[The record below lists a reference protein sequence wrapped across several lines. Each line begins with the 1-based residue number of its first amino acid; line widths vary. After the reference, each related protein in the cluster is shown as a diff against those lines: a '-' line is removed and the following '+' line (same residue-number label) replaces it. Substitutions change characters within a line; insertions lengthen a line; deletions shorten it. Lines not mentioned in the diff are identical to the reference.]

1 MHKYKLL
8 FVSLFLINQAIA
20 AETEIA
26 ASLDGNVNVSNLG
39 VLDYSIPIDVPPSL
53 NGFTPK
59 LSLDYSGQSSDG
71 VLGVGWSINGLSA
84 ISRCQSS
91 EKNIALNI
99 LALTENLYTQ
109 QGKQG
114 FSNSEFCL
122 DGKKLILINPESM
135 SSGQVEFHVENDEF
149 SKITVQ
155 LSSSAASSE
164 KAAINKFIVTNK
176 NGTVQ
181 EYGKILKINTKNAS
195 GQYVDDQYLG
205 VPLSY
210 LWGLTSKKDINGN
223 YWNIE
228 YLEDKKTDGL
238 YPKSIKYTGNVN
250 GVAPLNAI
258 DFEYSDRNE
267 FEKKVGYNEG
277 STIVLDKK
285 LSKINLKVNN
295 LIKEEYRF
303 NYEDINETQA
313 NKVRLKSIDY
323 CSVNGTDKACVV
335 PTQLQWSSYGQDKLY
350 SPFSTGTTAINELP
364 TTGNAQ
370 TVRFSDIKNSRAQN
384 LKVLHIKGND
394 LKIYANS
401 YNNEEVIT
409 LNHSLFSTFKD
420 WLPFVM
426 DINGDEIADLV
437 IYGKDSSNNVSL
449 LEYTSSFDTAGKRQ
463 FNFYKALNNIINTP
477 LPLVDY
483 SIRDTNKDGIADIEF
498 KFIDENAIRFDTVEL
513 DGQGNKTN
521 IKNVFVNSA
530 AINTLKS
537 KIGPNFRDNLIQ
549 GRFRNS
555 EISPA
560 TKFYFTDSSG
570 FQLCSLDS
578 SSNNTNCSNSIL
590 IPGAEGLNY
599 KDYEV
604 SVVDYNKDGLDDIVL
619 SKVERL
625 DATNSTNT
633 RFKEKILPLLAK
645 GNNTYDQQPLIETSP
660 YTIDTTG
667 WSSTTWLK
675 NFSRPIF
682 SDFNQDGY
690 VDLYR
695 YTTVDEPNLIGHLLR
710 YNKTYETFN
719 YPLKGWSEPKG
730 STQEILWAILGLP
743 SKISSKDYTLSYISE
758 PNLDINLDGYQD
770 AAFSILARSKSTTKA
785 YTFSFASRTTKK
797 NNDILITLEQL
808 SNAPNP
814 EFQDLLS
821 SVDKGDGTKVKVSYK
836 NQVQLPETVEKKPF
850 PIRSTDAPI
859 LVVDNI
865 TSSLNGATIS
875 KNSYNFIA
883 PRVDVKQNKYLGF
896 ERKNVKSES
905 YLKNLSGNNLTQT
918 AESDTIFNQSTDFIG
933 MPKSVVNK
941 VNGNLVSKL
950 TVADSDFISDSAYA
964 GTKVKFPRIK
974 TTTTENYD
982 LGKLI
987 SRTVNTNIYETIF
1000 GNLLESTAQTTSADG
1015 NVTFAT
1021 KVNANYTAHDRSN
1034 WKPGLVTDRTV
1045 TATRTGEPAIVKK
1058 DAFEYDDKQR
1068 IKRTITEPDDL
1079 ALKVQTDFQ
1088 YDAYGNP
1095 TKVTVSGTG
1104 NAADT
1109 GIGSRSVTTAYEAGN
1124 GYPAG
1129 VFKTKQ
1135 SNDLGQQ
1142 SNFAYDAVTGQLLS
1156 STDINGVVSTQ
1167 SIDGLGRVISSQPAG
1182 GAKTDVSYELCKTF
1196 VSVGSNSRA
1205 CETGENYKIT
1215 TTSVLN
1221 ASVISYKDAIG
1232 NVRRTITKAYDNVN
1246 DVIVRNEYN
1255 ENGSLYRS
1263 SEPALSNVG
1272 YGSLQWTTFEYD
1284 TLGRVVK
1291 AVAPGNRVTSYT
1303 RNGLETIITNAKGQN
1318 RIERSNIANET
1329 TEIVNHDGHS
1339 LKYKRD
1345 ALGRLTQTT
1354 DALGRNIVLTLDK
1367 NGNKLQQIDPNLGTW
1382 NYRYNVLGQP
1392 VWQQDGKGQQTSFQY
1407 DVLGRLIK
1415 RTEPDLVSS
1424 WVWDTS
1430 ANGKGQIAQVSSTN
1444 GFVQSF
1450 AYDNFG
1456 RPYQSTT
1463 SKNIDPKAQGV
1474 GDSDFINKWNYDAAG
1489 RVLAYAYP
1497 TGFGYRNIYDTNGY
1511 LKEVRNLAGSQLYWA
1526 ANARD
1531 ARGNVTQE
1539 TLGNG
1544 LTTNRTYQ
1552 PDTGLIESI
1561 NTGNASI
1568 QQNSYAFDALGNLI
1582 NRNQNLA
1589 GISNNEAFTYDNIN
1603 RLKTVVNQQ
1612 GQTTSVNYDAIGNIT
1627 QKTSNLDYKPVKEQT
1642 YSWNSFNM
1650 PISIQQGSD
1659 SESFIYDANHQRVR
1673 RTSIEDGKTTTTVYI
1688 NPRIDTGGTFEKT
1701 YLPNGTTEYTHYI
1714 YAGGD
1719 TIGSY
1724 ISNDKGVA
1732 PTGDLGS
1739 AYNTGVLPNSALA
1752 AIDKTGPYRY
1762 FHMDHLNSIEVI
1774 TDAAGNPIERLSYDP
1789 WGKRRNVNGSE
1800 SDIEIEGTKSSRG
1813 YTSHEMLDNI
1823 ALVHMNGRVYDPQI
1837 GRFISADPNIDGA
1850 DDLQGYNRY
1859 AYVRNNPGTLWDPS
1873 GYGFFG
1879 KVLGFVGLGSAGN
1892 AIDKAFSDVG
1902 NGILSVMDKWNL
1914 CDLSKGNCGFQAGI
1928 VNGPNNQSIGGA
1940 QNGQQTIQPFIGI
1953 NGNNNYRINFSYE
1966 NNQFAFNSFAYN
1978 GILINAKY
1986 FTQVTNYFMSLDT
1999 SKMSS
2004 GKDYTEIGL
2013 EAERAEKEKFGDFV
2027 VDQGLDLL
2035 EAWDLA
2041 TQIYPIPFLRQTGQF
2056 AGFSAKGL
2064 RAFGCCCYVEGTLI
2078 NTQFGLQPIESIEV
2092 GTLVPTKNLETGL
2105 IELKPVS
2112 KTYLTEGKEIYR
2124 LTTEDK
2130 NKNLEVV
2137 EVTDNHP
2144 YWVIGSGWVDS
2155 AQLLPEMNLTNK
2167 ENETVKVIS
2176 VVPLGQT
2183 QNTYNLEVEDNHNYF
2198 VGKQNILVHNCNCNL
2213 VGKNWSFNP
2222 AKDVDWRGSGKS
2234 YLDGLEEAFSRTGV
2248 PRNEFKITKWGK
2260 TAEGKSIP
2268 VQWDGPNGASVNL
2281 DIPQFNNMKN
2291 GVIGNGP
2298 ASPHIGYQNAG
2309 KNSSRIRGHI
2319 FLDNIPATRR

>member
-26 ASLDGNVNVSNLG
+26 GSLKGDANVSSQG
-39 VLDYSIPIDVPPSL
+39 VLSYGIPVSIPTSL
-53 NGFTPK
+53 NGFVPK
-59 LSLDYSGQSSDG
+59 LALNYNGQSSDG
-71 VLGVGWSINGLSA
+71 VMGIGWSISGLST
-84 ISRCQSS
+84 ISRCQSGDTEPS
-91 EKNIALNI
+91 RNMTIAEIVNYE
-99 LALTENLYTQ
+99 ASKFNG
-109 QGKQG
+109 GKQA
-114 FSNSEFCL
+114 FELSNFCL
-122 DGKKLILINPESM
+122 DGKKLILTD
-135 SSGQVEFHVENDEF
+135 SGSNNSQAEFHVENDEF
-149 SKITVQ
+149 SRVTLKLYQNGTI
-155 LSSSAASSE
+155 E
-164 KAAINKFIVTNK
+164 KFIVTQK
-176 NGTVQ
+176 NGTIQ
-181 EYGKILKINTKNAS
+181 EYAKSLKINEKNNS
-195 GQYVDDQYLG
+195 GQYINKVVNGKELI
-205 VPLSY
+205 Y
-210 LWGLTSKKDINGN
+210 LWALTSSSDVNGN
-223 YWNIE
+223 YWNVE
-228 YLEDKKTDGL
+228 YLDQNKSDGL
-238 YPKSIKYTGNVN
+238 YPKTIKYTGNQN
-250 GVAPLNAI
+250 GALPLNAI
-258 DFEYSDRNE
+258 DFEYIDRNQS
-267 FEKKVGYNEG
+267 EKKISFYEG
-277 STIVLDKK
+277 TTTIIDKK
-285 LSKINLKVNN
+285 LSKLKISVNN
-295 LIKEEYRF
+295 RIKNEYKF
-303 NYEDINETQA
+303 QYEDVGVT
-313 NKVRLKSIDY
+313 NKDEISELRLKNINY
-323 CSVNGTDKACVV
+323 CSLDDAGNSSCVV
-335 PTQLQWSSYGQDKLY
+335 PTQFRWTSYDKSYISQPLLA
-350 SPFSTGTTAINELP
+350 SGAKLTSGEKRQFIRLNSK
-364 TTGNAQ
+364 
-370 TVRFSDIKNSRAQN
+370 KNSREQN
-384 LKVLHIKGND
+384 LLTLMQDGNKNIVISD
-394 LKIYANS
+394 YQVADPVTIQLDGSKRKLTLIHSSFAKFVEWKAVVTDV
-401 YNNEEVIT
+401 NN
-409 LNHSLFSTFKD
+409 
-420 WLPFVM
+420 
-426 DINGDEIADLV
+426 DEIDDIIIV
-437 IYGKDSSNNVSL
+437 GKDSSNNISLVEFKSEFDANNLRQFSFYKELANIANIDFSIDSVSTVDGDFDGVKDLLLNSINIGAGKVGFFVVKLDVNGNNVEVFKNIFDNAQLKNIYDNKRTIPHFFTGRFDANESFTGKLIYNSRSNFTGAEYICTYTIINKNSYVNNASNTCKSSQLFDSFTKGAPNIYYGEYEAAVDFNNDGYSDIIAVIPHSNKDLNTNSYDIYPILSKGDGGFEFAVPLKTPDFPSSIAKFGGEKVFLDLNGDGLVDFYEVRLTPDDSIDFRGFVQEVDNKFRTYNYKSDEWNKANTPQKIKSYQEMGLPLSVSSKSTENYPYKFEVIYEPNFDFQRDGNPTIAFSIYAANILDSAYLYAFRSTIEPTIARVKPKNL
-449 LEYTSSFDTAGKRQ
+449 LEMITDGDGKKTAVG
-463 FNFYKALNNIINTP
+463 YLNI
-477 LPLVDY
+477 V
-483 SIRDTNKDGIADIEF
+483 SIPDDN
-498 KFIDENAIRFDTVEL
+498 V
-513 DGQGNKTN
+513 
-521 IKNVFVNSA
+521 KNVFP
-530 AINTLKS
+530 I
-537 KIGPNFRDNLIQ
+537 
-549 GRFRNS
+549 RN
-555 EISPA
+555 
-560 TKFYFTDSSG
+560 
-570 FQLCSLDS
+570 
-578 SSNNTNCSNSIL
+578 
-590 IPGAEGLNY
+590 
-599 KDYEV
+599 
-604 SVVDYNKDGLDDIVL
+604 
-619 SKVERL
+619 
-625 DATNSTNT
+625 
-633 RFKEKILPLLAK
+633 
-645 GNNTYDQQPLIETSP
+645 
-660 YTIDTTG
+660 
-667 WSSTTWLK
+667 
-675 NFSRPIF
+675 
-682 SDFNQDGY
+682 FNQPMI
-690 VDLYR
+690 VVSQL
-695 YTTVDEPNLIGHLLR
+695 NQ
-710 YNKTYETFN
+710 
-719 YPLKGWSEPKG
+719 GWDDNEN
-730 STQEILWAILGLP
+730 I
-743 SKISSKDYTLSYISE
+743 
-758 PNLDINLDGYQD
+758 
-770 AAFSILARSKSTTKA
+770 F
-785 YTFSFASRTTKK
+785 
-797 NNDILITLEQL
+797 L
-808 SNAPNP
+808 SN
-814 EFQDLLS
+814 EYLYS
-821 SVDKGDGTKVKVSYK
+821 S
-836 NQVQLPETVEKKPF
+836 
-850 PIRSTDAPI
+850 
-859 LVVDNI
+859 
-865 TSSLNGATIS
+865 
-875 KNSYNFIA
+875 
-883 PRVDVKQNKYLGF
+883 PRVDAVNGRALGF
-896 ERKNVKSES
+896 EKQKLVSTRSDKKLNGQIKSNRLISE
-905 YLKNLSGNNLTQT
+905 
-918 AESDTIFNQSTDFIG
+918 TIFNQNYPFQG
-933 MPKSVVNK
+933 MPKNTIMT
-941 VNGNLVSKL
+941 VNGMLLSKAS
-950 TVADSDFISDSAYA
+950 VADSDFISDSAYP

-982 LGKLI
+982 LGKFI
-987 SRTVNTNIYETIF
+987 SRTINTNIYETIF

-1045 TATRTGEPAIVKK
+1045 TTTRTGEPAIVKK
-1058 DAFEYDDKQR
+1058 DAFEYDVKQR
-1068 IKRTITEPDDL
+1068 IKKTITEPDDL

-1182 GAKTDVSYELCKTF
+1182 GAKTDFSYELCKTF
-1196 VSVGSNSRA
+1196 VSIGSNSRA
-1205 CETGENYKIT
+1205 CEIGEKYRIT
-1215 TTSVLN
+1215 STSALS
-1221 ASVISYKDAIG
+1221 ASIVSFIDVNG
-1232 NVRRTITKAYDNVN
+1232 NKRRTITKAYDNVN
-1246 DVIVRNEYN
+1246 DVIIRNEYN

-1291 AVAPGNRVTSYT
+1291 TVAPGNRVTSYT

-1392 VWQQDGKGQQTSFQY
+1392 VWQQDGKGQQTTFQY
-1407 DVLGRLIK
+1407 DALGRLIK

-1463 SKNIDPKAQGV
+1463 SKNIDPKAQGA

-1497 TGFGYRNIYDTNGY
+1497 TGFGYRNIYDINGY

-1627 QKTSNLDYKPVKEQT
+1627 KKTSNLDYKPVKEQT

-1659 SESFIYDANHQRVR
+1659 SEGFIYDANHQRVR
-1673 RTSIEDGKTTTTVYI
+1673 RTSIEDSKTTTTVYI

-1719 TIGSY
+1719 TIASY
-1724 ISNDKGVA
+1724 VSNDKGVA
-1732 PTGDLGS
+1732 PTGDLGN

-1789 WGKRRNVNGSE
+1789 WGKRRNANGSE

-1823 ALVHMNGRVYDPQI
+1823 ALIHMNGRVYDPQI

-1850 DDLQGYNRY
+1850 DDTQGYNRY
-1859 AYVRNNPGTLWDPS
+1859 AYVRNNPGSASDPS
-1873 GYGFFG
+1873 GYGWFSDFVG
-1879 KVLGFVGLGSAGN
+1879 WLGDDVLGVC
-1892 AIDKAFSDVG
+1892 DK
-1902 NGILSVMDKWNL
+1902 
-1914 CDLSKGNCGFQAGI
+1914 SKGNCGFTVGYSKGPDPYAQQGAIPQNVVQYNIGFG
-1928 VNGPNNQSIGGA
+1928 GPNKNYNFS
-1940 QNGQQTIQPFIGI
+1940 FSS
-1953 NGNNNYRINFSYE
+1953 NNY
-1966 NNQFAFNSFAYN
+1966 SFAGMQYN
-1978 GILINAKY
+1978 DSRFSGPISVSAETFSK
-1986 FTQVTNYFMSLDT
+1986 VTNYFMSLDT

-2234 YLDGLEEAFSRTGV
+2234 YLDGLEEAFTRTGV

>member
-26 ASLDGNVNVSNLG
+26 GSLDGNVNVSNLG

-71 VLGVGWSINGLSA
+71 ILGVGWSVNGLSS
-84 ISRCQSS
+84 ISRCVSEEGLIDTPNRVISEESS
-91 EKNIALNI
+91 YLAIGTPFLN
-99 LALTENLYTQ
+99 
-109 QGKQG
+109 
-114 FSNSEFCL
+114 SNFCL
-122 DGKKLILINPESM
+122 DGKRLIITNPFDSADG
-135 SSGQVEFHVENDEF
+135 SQTEFHLENDEF
-149 SKITVQ
+149 SKINVV
-155 LSSSAASSE
+155 LKAGSKANIE
-164 KAAINKFIVTNK
+164 KFVVTQK
-176 NGTVQ
+176 NGIVQ
-181 EYGKILKINTKNAS
+181 EYAKILKINKKNAQ
-195 GQYVDDQYLG
+195 GLFENEKYG
-205 VPLSY
+205 PLLTELPY
-210 LWGLTSKKDINGN
+210 IWGLTSQKDINGN

-250 GVAPLNAI
+250 GVAPLNVI

-295 LIKEEYRF
+295 VIKEEYHF

-313 NKVRLKSIDY
+313 NKVRLKSIDF
-323 CSVNGTDKACVV
+323 CSINGTDKACVV

-350 SPFSTGTTAINELP
+350 APFTTGTTAINDLP

-449 LEYTSSFDTAGKRQ
+449 LEYTSSFDAAGKRQ
-463 FNFYKALNNIINTP
+463 FTFFKVLQNIINTTI
-477 LPLVDY
+477 PLVDHAV
-483 SIRDTNKDGIADIEF
+483 RDINNDGVLDLEF
-498 KFIDENAIRFDTVEL
+498 KFIDANNIRFDTVEL
-513 DGQGNKTN
+513 DLQGNKTN
-521 IKNVFVNSA
+521 SKSISVDSNS
-530 AINTLKS
+530 INTLKT
-537 KIGPNFRDNLIQ
+537 KIGSNFQNNMLIGNFSKAYNSPQVKFYYFDSDGLQLCSFNGTMINNMAVCTKQVLIQ
-549 GRFRNS
+549 GGES
-555 EISPA
+555 
-560 TKFYFTDSSG
+560 
-570 FQLCSLDS
+570 
-578 SSNNTNCSNSIL
+578 
-590 IPGAEGLNY
+590 LNY

-633 RFKEKILPLLAK
+633 RFKEKILPLLSK
-645 GNNTYDQQPLIETSP
+645 GNDTYDQQPLIETSP

-667 WSSTTWLK
+667 WSTTTWIK

-719 YPLKGWSEPKG
+719 HSLKGWSEPKG

-821 SVDKGDGTKVKVSYK
+821 SVDKGDGTKVKVGYK
-836 NQVQLPETVEKKPF
+836 NQVQLPETLEKKPF

-933 MPKSVVNK
+933 MPKSVVTK
-941 VNGNLVSKL
+941 VNDSLVSRL
-950 TVADSDFISDSAYA
+950 TVADSDFISDGAYPF
-964 GTKVKFPRIK
+964 TKVKFPRIK

-987 SRTVNTNIYETIF
+987 SRTVNTNVYETVF

-1045 TATRTGEPAIVKK
+1045 TTTRTGEPAIVKK
-1058 DAFEYDDKQR
+1058 DTFEYDDKQR

-1129 VFKTKQ
+1129 VFKTKE

-1196 VSVGSNSRA
+1196 VSIGSNSRT

-1221 ASVISYKDAIG
+1221 APVISYKDAIG

-1263 SEPALSNVG
+1263 SEPALSTVG

-1284 TLGRVVK
+1284 ALGRVVK
-1291 AVAPGNRVTSYT
+1291 AVEPGNRVTSYT

-1318 RIERSNIANET
+1318 RIVRSNIANET
-1329 TEIVNHDGHS
+1329 TEIVDHDGHS

-1392 VWQQDGKGQQTSFQY
+1392 VWQQDGKGQQTIFQY
-1407 DVLGRLIK
+1407 DSLGRLIK

-1463 SKNIDPKAQGV
+1463 SKNIDPKAQGA

-1531 ARGNVTQE
+1531 AHGNVTQE

-1544 LTTNRTYQ
+1544 LTTSRTYQ
-1552 PDTGLIESI
+1552 PDTGFIESI

-1719 TIGSY
+1719 TIASY
-1724 ISNDKGVA
+1724 VSNDKGVA

-1850 DDLQGYNRY
+1850 DDIQGYNRY
-1859 AYVRNNPGTLWDPS
+1859 AYVRNNPGTYTDPS
-1873 GYGFFG
+1873 GYFWGIGKALKKAGRAVEKGFKGIFKAIG
-1879 KVLGFVGLGSAGN
+1879 RASDYINDNGLGNCSKAQGTCSGTVGVTINNGGAGGGVTVQPYVGLSGKNEYRVYYSTQNGSTAFDSLKYYQKNEHDGIMPNSYATLTIPSSFFTPYVNKIYGYGEEIGN
-1892 AIDKAFSDVG
+1892 VFIALAADQEKAIKEVDGADGQERRENDLKSAA
-1902 NGILSVMDKWNL
+1902 NGIFTIFGARIPGISRALGGISSKFLSREARPV
-1914 CDLSKGNCGFQAGI
+1914 
-1928 VNGPNNQSIGGA
+1928 VNW
-1940 QNGQQTIQPFIGI
+1940 
-1953 NGNNNYRINFSYE
+1953 
-1966 NNQFAFNSFAYN
+1966 
-1978 GILINAKY
+1978 
-1986 FTQVTNYFMSLDT
+1986 
-1999 SKMSS
+1999 
-2004 GKDYTEIGL
+2004 
-2013 EAERAEKEKFGDFV
+2013 EKVPGWK
-2027 VDQGLDLL
+2027 
-2035 EAWDLA
+2035 
-2041 TQIYPIPFLRQTGQF
+2041 QI
-2056 AGFSAKGL
+2056 
-2064 RAFGCCCYVEGTLI
+2064 
-2078 NTQFGLQPIESIEV
+2078 
-2092 GTLVPTKNLETGL
+2092 
-2105 IELKPVS
+2105 PVS
-2112 KTYLTEGKEIYR
+2112 KNNYVNNYMTQYGKGDDGAVR
-2124 LTTEDK
+2124 LLADI
-2130 NKNLEVV
+2130 NKN
-2137 EVTDNHP
+2137 
-2144 YWVIGSGWVDS
+2144 G
-2155 AQLLPEMNLTNK
+2155 
-2167 ENETVKVIS
+2167 
-2176 VVPLGQT
+2176 
-2183 QNTYNLEVEDNHNYF
+2183 
-2198 VGKQNILVHNCNCNL
+2198 
-2213 VGKNWSFNP
+2213 
-2222 AKDVDWRGSGKS
+2222 
-2234 YLDGLEEAFSRTGV
+2234 
-2248 PRNEFKITKWGK
+2248 
-2260 TAEGKSIP
+2260 IP
-2268 VQWDGPNGASVNL
+2268 KNL
-2281 DIPQFNNMKN
+2281 DIEPFRSYYKTIYDVGGNKVKTVDSVVWNVRKEILEKIMK
-2291 GVIGNGP
+2291 
-2298 ASPHIGYQNAG
+2298 
-2309 KNSSRIRGHI
+2309 SSK
-2319 FLDNIPATRR
+2319 